1 MGPLWGCPHRSAQL
15 NFMWAPSGVNHQDP
29 YGVIHMAPLGVT
41 HMGPFVETHVGLPGL
56 SSCGAHIGYTSWDGP
71 LGSHMVPMWGSPYG
85 HAQLKHTWDPQTHV
99 TWESGRSYPLF
110 SPNS

>member
-1 MGPLWGCPHRSAQL
+1 ML
-15 NFMWAPSGVNHQDP
+15 APSGVNHQDP

-99 TWESGRSYPLF
+99 TWVHPMFHDTPWNPMTPHDSNDTL
-110 SPNS
+110 